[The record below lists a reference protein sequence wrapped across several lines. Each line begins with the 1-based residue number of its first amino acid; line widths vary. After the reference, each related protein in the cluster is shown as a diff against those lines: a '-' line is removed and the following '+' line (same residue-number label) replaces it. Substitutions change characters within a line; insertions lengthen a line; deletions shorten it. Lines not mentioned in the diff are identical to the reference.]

1 MSDIILL
8 NIDASKN
15 SVGVLSGPNL
25 AKEIA
30 EEKVAGT
37 VIASDNEGIAI
48 EVKSIKDTIDWY
60 KKNSSCEVSYQDD
73 TWALLK
79 YENISLALV
88 LPNSHPPHI
97 AFEKDDAHKYGEL
110 KLHRDGT
117 SSVYVRDPSNNAV
130 EMLKLNK

>member
-1 MSDIILL
+1 VDKIHH
-8 NIDASKN
+8 
-15 SVGVLSGPNL
+15 
-25 AKEIA
+25 
-30 EEKVAGT
+30 
-37 VIASDNEGIAI
+37 IAI
-48 EVKSIKDTIDWY
+48 EVKSIKDTIEWY
-60 KKNSSCEVSYQDD
+60 KKHSNCEVSYEDD

-117 SSVYVRDPSNNAV
+117 SSVYVKDPSNNAV